1 MEGADLDDML
11 SWENLIYVADLLET
25 SGQTNISLLGGEPT
39 LHPNFVDFV
48 LYLINRNF
56 HVNVFTSGI
65 MSQNKLKDLE
75 KAVQDIKPAGL
86 SFVCNVNDPLK
97 SPSDEVEK
105 VKIFL
110 ESFPDYTS
118 LGFNIYEL
126 NFDMKFLIN
135 YINQY
140 GLRKTIRLGLAHPIP
155 GVQNQCIEKN
165 KFPEVVTRLFEF
177 IPLFEKFNLQIGFD
191 CGFHL
196 CKFTNEQLGVLFKM
210 YPEGMKFGCGPAIDI
225 GPDMTV
231 WSCFPL
237 SSFQKKSIYDFDS
250 FDEMVKFYE
259 EFHSKVRVEVAGVY
273 NECDGCRYREN
284 HLCDGGCLAHSL
296 NEFKNESAIRIKD
309 VY

>member
-1 MEGADLDDML
+1 MEDSIPDDML
-11 SWENLIYVADLLET
+11 TWENLIYITDLLET
-25 SGQTNISLLGGEPT
+25 SGRSNISLLGGEPT

-56 HVNVFTSGI
+56 NVNVFTSGI
-65 MSQNKLKDLE
+65 MSQKKLDDL
-75 KAVQDIKPAGL
+75 KNAVQDIDPGRL
-86 SFVCNVNDPLK
+86 SFLCNVNEPLK
-97 SPSDEVEK
+97 SPPDEVEK
-105 VKIFL
+105 VKTFL
-110 ESFPDYTS
+110 ENFSVYTS

-126 NFDMKFLIN
+126 DFNMKFLVH

-155 GVQNQCIEKN
+155 GMQNQCIDIN

-177 IPLFEKFNLQIGFD
+177 MPLFERFNLQIGFD

-196 CKFTNEQLGVLFKM
+196 CKFTNEQLGILNKPLPAGV
-210 YPEGMKFGCGPAIDI
+210 KFGCGPAVDI

-237 SSFQKKSIYDFDS
+237 SSYQKKSIYDFDS
-250 FDEMVKFYE
+250 FDDIVKFYE
-259 EFHSKVRVEVAGVY
+259 DFHSKVRIEVAGVY

-284 HLCDGGCLAHSL
+284 HICDGGCLAHSL
-296 NEFKNESAIRIKD
+296 NNFKDEYAIRIKD